1 MPLHPA
7 PTPRTP
13 WTVLSAYVLV
23 TLALAWAVTLPLV
36 LQSPAERTE
45 APLELHQNLFLL
57 SPMVGAMVAW
67 FAERRRPLAVLH
79 GMTARRGEDR
89 GPAETGGADATGET
103 DDAGAGPAPSRNGV
117 ASPVRRQHLADAL
130 GLTPLRP
137 VSRLLSW
144 CVLALLLFFALTL
157 AALGVGALLGVYP
170 LDLSMPLFTQDL
182 ARRLGEQDGG
192 QFLASGLLVE
202 VGVIAVSAITTMPL
216 HATAEMGWRGW
227 FFPRLQRRLGPT
239 AAVLATGVLSGIWH
253 TPLLAVGFHYT
264 NTPLPLAV
272 LLMCGYCVVIGGLLA
287 WMRMRSGSIW
297 PAAFAQSM
305 ITAATILHFWFA
317 AADPQFDYRAA
328 TLQGWSGWIVP
339 GAMLAVLLLARR
351 RAFAPAD

>member
-13 WTVLSAYVLV
+13 WIVMSTYVLV

-36 LQSPAERTE
+36 VQSPAERTD

-57 SPMVGAMVAW
+57 SPLVGAIVAW
-67 FAERRRPLAVLH
+67 FVERRQPLAVLH
-79 GMTARRGEDR
+79 GVTAGSRGASTAGD
-89 GPAETGGADATGET
+89 ANAADAA
-103 DDAGAGPAPSRNGV
+103 DDAGEEISQNGV
-117 ASPVRRQHLADAL
+117 TSPLRRQHLADAL

-137 VSRLLSW
+137 VSRLISW
-144 CVLALLLFFALTL
+144 CVLALLLFLALTL

-192 QFLASGLLVE
+192 QFLVSGLLVE
-202 VGVIAVSAITTMPL
+202 VGVIVVSAIATMPL

-239 AAVLATGVLSGIWH
+239 AAVLATGVLTGAWH

-264 NTPLPLAV
+264 DTPLPLAV

-317 AADPQFDYRAA
+317 GADPQFDYRAA
-328 TLQGWSGWIVP
+328 TLQGWSGWIIP
-339 GAMLAVLLLARR
+339 GVLLGALLLARR
-351 RAFAPAD
+351 RAFAPTG